1 MRGHMGN
8 GIDTSASKAFWRIG
22 VRLRNSEP
30 VVAAL
35 AAVPWGGA
43 VILRYHSV
51 NDDPRWGG
59 DYMQPSLALPLDV
72 FERQVAHLAE
82 NHRVVPVAEIASE
95 IAAGRR
101 PDPRAVAITFD
112 DGYEDNYRCAFPIL
126 RKYGVPAA
134 FYVTTACVADEEL
147 LWTVRLRYA
156 MRRTVRTELICGALG
171 ASALDI
177 STAAARDC
185 AIRLV
190 TGLVKR
196 CSRGEADAL
205 LADVF
210 DALDAP
216 ERTEL
221 RVMATWD
228 ELREMRDG
236 GMTIGSH
243 TVHHYNSTSIAD
255 EDLRSELT
263 ESKAI
268 IERELGSGEIHFAY
282 PNGRTDAH
290 CDPRTAA
297 LVRDAGFASAVTS
310 VTGPASPRYSA
321 YAIPRLGV
329 AVRDGDPRLF
339 EAHMQYAR
347 LGRAQGQSIIA
358 VAQAERRANGGS
370 RS

>member
-1 MRGHMGN
+1 MGN
-8 GIDTSASKAFWRIG
+8 GIDTSARRAFWRIG

-30 VVAAL
+30 VISAF

-51 NDDPRWGG
+51 NDDPRWAG

-82 NHRVVPVAEIASE
+82 NSRVVPVAEIASD

-101 PDPRAVAITFD
+101 PDHRAVAITFD

-126 RKYGVPAA
+126 SKYNVPAT

-156 MRRTVRTELICGALG
+156 MRRTDRTELVCDALG
-171 ASALDI
+171 SAALDI
-177 STAAARDC
+177 SNSAARDC

-196 CSRGEADAL
+196 CSRDEADAL
-205 LADVF
+205 LGDVF
-210 DALDAP
+210 EALDAP

-243 TVHHYNSTSIAD
+243 TVHHYNSTSITD
-255 EDLRSELT
+255 EDLMGELMG
-263 ESKAI
+263 SKAAL
-268 IERELGSGEIHFAY
+268 ERELGLDEIHFAY

-297 LVRDAGFASAVTS
+297 LVRKAGLASAVTS
-310 VTGPASPRYSA
+310 VTGPASPRYSVF
-321 YAIPRLGV
+321 AIPRLGV

-347 LGRAQGQSIIA
+347 LGRAQGRSIVD
-358 VAQAERRANGGS
+358 VAQAERRANGGV